1 MSIINKKE
9 ELINCIVKNIIP
21 NSINNYIQFFSNGKE
36 PYYKMSNFNH
46 IKDGIYFRGLKFN
59 STEHAFQAQKYI
71 LEDRIRFSVDGDL
84 GGWDGFK
91 LVNDKDVNFWKKKDN
106 IGIVAKMATDKKRGI
121 KLGLRRNKD
130 FESTMDLWIEILLLK
145 YKKPEYKK
153 ILLSTNNLYLL
164 EFDRGAKNKSSKWAG
179 IIQNGVL
186 YGDNLMGIY
195 HMIVRNIISKN

>member
-1 MSIINKKE
+1 MIKM
-9 ELINCIVKNIIP
+9 LI
-21 NSINNYIQFFSNGKE
+21 FG
-36 PYYKMSNFNH
+36 
-46 IKDGIYFRGLKFN
+46 
-59 STEHAFQAQKYI
+59 
-71 LEDRIRFSVDGDL
+71 
-84 GGWDGFK
+84 
-91 LVNDKDVNFWKKKDN
+91 KKKDN

-145 YKKPEYKK
+145 YKKTEYKK

-195 HMIVRNIISKN
+195 HMIVRNIIRKN